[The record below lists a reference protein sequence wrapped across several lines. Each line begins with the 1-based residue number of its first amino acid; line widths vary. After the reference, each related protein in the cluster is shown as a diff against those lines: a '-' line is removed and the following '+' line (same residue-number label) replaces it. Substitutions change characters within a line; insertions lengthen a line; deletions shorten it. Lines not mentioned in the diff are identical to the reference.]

1 MTDCSTCSNVP
12 CQCYFSCHTTVI
24 NDIHV
29 GNHDVV
35 YQHEAKSIS
44 KLSGFRIVHLNC
56 RSVIKYIEDLRLL
69 ILSKEAHVISLNETR
84 LDTSVGD
91 GEIDVPGYNVV
102 RCDRNLIH

>member
-1 MTDCSTCSNVP
+1 MWNVGGLRPSLGKDTPSAAINCWPPSDSSLNYTNNDSYSFSVADNSSMTDCSTCSNVP

-56 RSVIKYIEDLRLL
+56 
-69 ILSKEAHVISLNETR
+69 
-84 LDTSVGD
+84 
-91 GEIDVPGYNVV
+91 P
-102 RCDRNLIH
+102 